1 MTSIL
6 PNLLWLAAAMMPSIG
21 QKAPDFELDSY
32 RGGRV
37 RLSAVTAKSPV
48 ALVVLRGYPGYQ
60 CPMCQRQV
68 ADFLARAPAFASA
81 GVRVIFVYPGPP
93 ERASE
98 FVTGKNMPPDF
109 EMLLDPDYEFT
120 NLYGLR
126 WEAKNETAYPST
138 FLIRQD
144 GIVYFIKSAMLHG
157 GRTTASEIIELLPK
171 GKK

>member
-6 PNLLWLAAAMMPSIG
+6 PVLLWFASAVMPSIG
-21 QKAPDFELDSY
+21 QKAPDFELGSF

-37 RLSAVTAKSPV
+37 RLSAALAKSPV

-68 ADFLARAPAFASA
+68 ADFLGKAPAFASA

-93 ERASE
+93 ERGSE
-98 FVTGKNMPPDF
+98 FLSGKNIPPDF
-109 EMLLDPDYEFT
+109 EMLLDPAYEFT

-126 WEAKNETAYPST
+126 WEANKETAYPST

-144 GIVYFIKSAMLHG
+144 GLIYFVKSAMLHG
-157 GRTTASEIIELLPK
+157 GRTSASEIIELLPK
-171 GKK
+171 RKP